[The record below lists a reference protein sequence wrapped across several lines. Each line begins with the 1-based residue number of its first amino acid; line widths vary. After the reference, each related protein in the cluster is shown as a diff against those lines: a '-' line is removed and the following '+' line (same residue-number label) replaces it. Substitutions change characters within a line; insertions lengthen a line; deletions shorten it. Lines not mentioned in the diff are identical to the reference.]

1 MRTRPAGPR
10 AVLLECADA
19 AEVAAWHAELQRRR
33 DSGALAA
40 TELVPAARTVLVD
53 GVADPA
59 ALARILTRA
68 ADSRPGG
75 TTGGPPGSFPGGTT
89 GGSTGTGGGFPGA
102 AARRSAGPAGNVGA
116 TADDRSVEGAE
127 SAAGPRVPS
136 TAAAHVE
143 LDCVYD
149 GPDLADVAEL
159 WGTSVDGVIARHT
172 GTEFRVAFCGF
183 SPGFGYL
190 TGLPAELAVP
200 RRDSPRPRVP
210 AGAVGLA
217 GEYSGVYP
225 SPSPGGWR
233 LIGRTDRVLFDPDA
247 SPPAL
252 LTPGTRVTF
261 RAVRG

>member
-1 MRTRPAGPR
+1 MRTRPAGPH

-19 AEVAAWHAELQRRR
+19 AEVAAWHAELRRRR
-33 DSGALAA
+33 DAGALVA
-40 TELVPAARTVLVD
+40 TDLVPAARTVLVD
-53 GVADPA
+53 GVPDPV
-59 ALARILTRA
+59 ALAETLA
-68 ADSRPGG
+68 GVPVDGSA
-75 TTGGPPGSFPGGTT
+75 GGP
-89 GGSTGTGGGFPGA
+89 A
-102 AARRSAGPAGNVGA
+102 
-116 TADDRSVEGAE
+116 EGV
-127 SAAGPRVPS
+127 AAGPGERVVGEIPPDE
-136 TAAAHVE
+136 AASDEGRVE

-159 WGTSVDGVIARHT
+159 WGTSVDGVVARHT
-172 GTEFRVAFCGF
+172 GIEFRVAFCGF

-233 LIGRTDRVLFDPDA
+233 LIGRTDAVLFDPA
-247 SPPAL
+247 VSPPAL
-252 LTPGTRVTF
+252 LTPGTWVRF
-261 RAVRG
+261 RAVPG

>member
-1 MRTRPAGPR
+1 MRTRPAGPH
-10 AVLLECADA
+10 ALLLECADA
-19 AEVAAWHAELQRRR
+19 AEVAAWHAELRRRR
-33 DSGALAA
+33 DAGALSA
-40 TELVPAARTVLVD
+40 TDVVPAARTVLVD
-53 GVADPA
+53 GVADA
-59 ALARILTRA
+59 AVLAEALAGQVV
-68 ADSRPGG
+68 RPAEA
-75 TTGGPPGSFPGGTT
+75 TSE
-89 GGSTGTGGGFPGA
+89 
-102 AARRSAGPAGNVGA
+102 AG
-116 TADDRSVEGAE
+116 
-127 SAAGPRVPS
+127 RVD
-136 TAAAHVE
+136 

-172 GTEFRVAFCGF
+172 GTRFRVAFCGF

-190 TGLPAELAVP
+190 TGLPAALAVP

-233 LIGRTDRVLFDPDA
+233 LIGRTDRVLFDPHA

>member
-1 MRTRPAGPR
+1 MRTRPAGPH

-19 AEVAAWHAELQRRR
+19 AEVAGWHAELRRRR

-59 ALARILTRA
+59 ALAEILIRA
-68 ADSRPGG
+68 AD
-75 TTGGPPGSFPGGTT
+75 SFPGGTT
-89 GGSTGTGGGFPGA
+89 GGSPGGFLGGTAGSSPGA
-102 AARRSAGPAGNVGA
+102 ATSRSAGPAGGA
-116 TADDRSVEGAE
+116 GGTIGDRCTEAVE
-127 SAAGPRVPS
+127 SPAGPRVPPV
-136 TAAAHVE
+136 AAAHVE

>member
-10 AVLLECADA
+10 AILLECADA
-19 AEVAAWHAELQRRR
+19 AEVAAWHAELRRR
-33 DSGALAA
+33 LDSGALVA
-40 TELVPAARTVLVD
+40 TDLVPAARTVLVD

-59 ALARILTRA
+59 GLAESLATMSAGRA
-68 ADSRPGG
+68 APPEPG
-75 TTGGPPGSFPGGTT
+75 
-89 GGSTGTGGGFPGA
+89 
-102 AARRSAGPAGNVGA
+102 
-116 TADDRSVEGAE
+116 TA
-127 SAAGPRVPS
+127 
-136 TAAAHVE
+136 VE

-149 GPDLADVAEL
+149 GPDLAEVAEL
-159 WGTSVDGVIARHT
+159 WRTSVDGVVARHT

-190 TGLPAELAVP
+190 TGLPAEFAVP

-233 LIGRTDRVLFDPDA
+233 LIGRTGAVLFDPSA

-252 LTPGTRVTF
+252 LTPGTRVRF
-261 RAVRG
+261 RAVPG

>member
-1 MRTRPAGPR
+1 MRIRPAGPH

-19 AEVAAWHAELQRRR
+19 AEVAAWHAEVQRRR
-33 DSGALAA
+33 ASGALAA
-40 TELVPAARTVLVD
+40 TDLVPAARTVLVD
-53 GVADPA
+53 GVPDPA
-59 ALARILTRA
+59 ALAASL
-68 ADSRPGG
+68 AD
-75 TTGGPPGSFPGGTT
+75 
-89 GGSTGTGGGFPGA
+89 GFPAAPTGSPAGGA
-102 AARRSAGPAGNVGA
+102 AAFPSGEQAGSGGGTVENRSDEAAERPARPRIPPVG
-116 TADDRSVEGAE
+116 
-127 SAAGPRVPS
+127 
-136 TAAAHVE
+136 AAHVE

-149 GPDLADVAEL
+149 GPDLAEVAEL
-159 WGTSVDGVIARHT
+159 WGTSVDGVVARHT

-210 AGAVGLA
+210 AGSVGLA